1 MARKTKN
8 YALTLPDGDEFYDVD
23 VFNKNFET
31 LDKETGNKVER
42 NKDIAAGTKAK
53 ISFDEKG
60 LVTGGED
67 LTPDDIPNIHISKV
81 EGRPPIVYIDGTPIY
96 GSRFFDVDKNGNAIL
111 REDGSGDYL
120 LTVLENGSVI
130 LRDVITQVTDNLDS
144 ESGTDALSA
153 NQGRILGSWIGKVST
168 LLTVAKLS
176 LVEAINEVFGSLSK
190 HLENH
195 RIHTSVFLPDETPSG
210 KNYIWYS
217 PFDTSGGSA
226 EYGNIVLEAV
236 PFTGDEKKLHAEV
249 EAKDYT
255 FDNTAVNNENGS
267 IAVEI
272 S

>member
-153 NQGRILGSWIGKVST
+153 NQGRVLGSWIGKLSD
-168 LLTVAKLS
+168 LLTNAKTS
-176 LVEAINEVFGSLSK
+176 LVEALNEVAEKLSS
-190 HLENH
+190 HLKDQ
-195 RIHTSVFLPDETPSG
+195 RIHTSVFFPDETPTG
-210 KNYIWYS
+210 TNYIWYS
-217 PFDTSGGSA
+217 PYNSGGSA
-226 EYGNIVLEAV
+226 EYGGIILEAV
-236 PFTGDEKKLHAEV
+236 PFNGDEKKLHAEV
-249 EAKDYT
+249 ETKDYT
-255 FDNTAVNNENGS
+255 FDNTAVNGKNGS